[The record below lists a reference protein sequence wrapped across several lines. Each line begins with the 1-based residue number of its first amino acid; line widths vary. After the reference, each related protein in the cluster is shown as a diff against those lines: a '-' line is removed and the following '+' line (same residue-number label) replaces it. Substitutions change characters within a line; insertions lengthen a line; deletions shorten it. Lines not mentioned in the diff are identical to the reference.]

1 MKPVMDYKPNTVLK
15 QGHTET
21 EVGEKTVSTRKLLVT
36 QNKRNTNRT
45 TEGEGK
51 LKTEHPVPS
60 TKFRESRLI
69 ASLGYS
75 ENTVLPCSHASP
87 VNRHLALVD
96 PY

>member
-60 TKFRESRLI
+60 TKFRESRLMP
-69 ASLGYS
+69 L
-75 ENTVLPCSHASP
+75 
-87 VNRHLALVD
+87 LATLKTQSCLVAM
-96 PY
+96 PLQSTATWL